1 VEKVENPDWREAK
14 LPPMSVLKVDIVEMR
29 LLFVVEIF
37 DPVTVE
43 KLKKLA

>member
-1 VEKVENPDWREAK
+1 MENPVWRVAK
-14 LPPMSVLKVDIVEMR
+14 LPPMSVLKVEMVEMR

-43 KLKKLA
+43 KLKKVV

>member
-1 VEKVENPDWREAK
+1 VENPVWRVAK
-14 LPPMSVLKVDIVEMR
+14 LPPMSVLKVDMVEMR

-43 KLKKLA
+43 KLKKVV